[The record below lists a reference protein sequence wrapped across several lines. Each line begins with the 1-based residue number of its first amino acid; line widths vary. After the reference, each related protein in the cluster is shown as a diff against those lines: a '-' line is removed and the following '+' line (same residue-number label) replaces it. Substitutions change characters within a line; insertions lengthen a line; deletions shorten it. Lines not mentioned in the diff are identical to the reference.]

1 MQAGQLNRRI
11 SIIQPPTAQ
20 DSAGQVSGAW
30 PVFKTLWASVN
41 PVSGR
46 EFVQGAQTESQ
57 ITMTF
62 EVRRI
67 TTITTD
73 MRVQFDDKTWLIQSI
88 IQPDDDHR
96 RTQLMCREL

>member
-11 SIIQPPTAQ
+11 FITQPPTAQ
-20 DSAGQVSGAW
+20 DSAGQVSGVW

-62 EVRRI
+62 EVRHI

-73 MRVQFDDKTWLIQSI
+73 MRVQFDGKTWLIQSI